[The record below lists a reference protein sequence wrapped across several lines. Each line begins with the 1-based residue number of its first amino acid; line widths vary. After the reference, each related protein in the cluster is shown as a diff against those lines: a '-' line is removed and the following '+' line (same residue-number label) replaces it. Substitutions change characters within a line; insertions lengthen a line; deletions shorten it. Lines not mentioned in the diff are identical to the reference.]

1 MLVSYK
7 SRLVA
12 AGVHFLCSLVIFSLL
27 LFLVIKV
34 WYPQPYFSAA
44 GGWQGLKIV
53 ALVDLVLGPL
63 VTLII
68 FSPKKP
74 AKELLLDMSVIV
86 AIQLS
91 ALAYGVYTVYTQR
104 PVAAVFW
111 ESKFYT
117 VPASAFA
124 QQGLDIAMLDEFS
137 KQRPALIYVQKPASV
152 AELQAMMQ
160 VISEQRIPPTQQ
172 VDLYRAIDSYKQ
184 AILQHSIDIDEII
197 RHNADMAEQLQSI
210 LSEQQAE
217 KTDYFYVVL
226 ESKYQNIIFVLNADA
241 EQVGFLKA
249 PYKAVSSQ

>member
-1 MLVSYK
+1 
-7 SRLVA
+7 
-12 AGVHFLCSLVIFSLL
+12 
-27 LFLVIKV
+27 
-34 WYPQPYFSAA
+34 
-44 GGWQGLKIV
+44 
-53 ALVDLVLGPL
+53 
-63 VTLII
+63 
-68 FSPKKP
+68 
-74 AKELLLDMSVIV
+74 
-86 AIQLS
+86 
-91 ALAYGVYTVYTQR
+91 
-104 PVAAVFW
+104 
-111 ESKFYT
+111 

-137 KQRPALIYVQKPASV
+137 KQHPALIYVQKPVSV
-152 AELQAMMQ
+152 AGLQAMMQ

-197 RHNADMAEQLQSI
+197 SHNADMAEQLQSI